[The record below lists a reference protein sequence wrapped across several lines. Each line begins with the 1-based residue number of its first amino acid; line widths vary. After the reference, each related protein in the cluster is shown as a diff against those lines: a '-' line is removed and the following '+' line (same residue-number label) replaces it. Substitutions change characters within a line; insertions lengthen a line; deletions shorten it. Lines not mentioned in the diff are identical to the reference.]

1 VNTQQSGAAF
11 SARHFLFDFD
21 GTLVDSMPY
30 WARAMR
36 SLPEKHGIPCGED
49 FIHIITPLGREGTI
63 AYLSSIGV
71 KGTKEE
77 LLRETDDL
85 LRPLYEDVIP
95 LKKGVRE
102 CLEALR
108 QKGAGLH
115 ILTASPHRWMD
126 PCLKRNGV
134 WELFDHVWSCED
146 FGMIKTDPAIY
157 LRAAERIGCGR
168 RDIAF
173 LDDNINADRAARES
187 GVYVIGV
194 YDESSS
200 TDEAAMRAL
209 ADAYITDFDELR
221 ISAAGSR

>member
-1 VNTQQSGAAF
+1 MHTKTGPWAAG
-11 SARHFLFDFD
+11 HFLFDFD

-30 WARAMR
+30 WAQAMM
-36 SLPEKHGIPCGED
+36 SLPRKYGIPCGED
-49 FIHIITPLGREGTI
+49 FIRIITPLGREGTI
-63 AYLSSIGV
+63 QYLSRIGV

-95 LKKGVRE
+95 LKKGVKE

-108 QKGAGLH
+108 KDGRGLH

-126 PCLKRNGV
+126 PCLKRSGV
-134 WELFDHVWSCED
+134 WDLFDHVWSCED
-146 FGMIKTDPAIY
+146 FGMVKTDPGIY
-157 LRAAERIGCGR
+157 VKAAERIGCGI

-173 LDDNINADRAARES
+173 LDDNLGADRAAKES

-200 TDEAAMRAL
+200 PDEDAMRAL
-209 ADAYITDFDELR
+209 TDGYITDFDELKVN
-221 ISAAGSR
+221 AADSR